1 MVKPGSANNLS
12 GQPPLAVPM
21 GSALGDAAS
30 DLLSGYAAKRLRR
43 PLCRSAPPSET
54 PPAIFLAAT
63 PPSVPMGSAHGDAA
77 SDLFRGY
84 AAHCA
89 DGLCPRDQPA
99 RKPTAATPPTV
110 PMGFA
115 LGTSRSASL
124 PRLRRCRL
132 DKFASTI

>member
-63 PPSVPMGSAHGDAA
+63 PPTVPMGSALGTSLLKSTAATPPSVPMGSALGN
-77 SDLFRGY
+77 
-84 AAHCA
+84 
-89 DGLCPRDQPA
+89 
-99 RKPTAATPPTV
+99 RKPTAATPLQIRQVCVDDLIFPQAAMAVKTNR
-110 PMGFA
+110 A
-115 LGTSRSASL
+115 
-124 PRLRRCRL
+124 
-132 DKFASTI
+132 I